1 MDATR
6 SLVVVAD
13 DYGIGPDTS
22 RGILELA
29 ARGTITGAVLLVN
42 SPYAA
47 EAVRAWRSSGVP
59 VELGWHP
66 NLTLDRPVAPAARV
80 PSLVGPDGCF
90 WPLGR
95 FLARLLTFRVR
106 AAEVEAEL
114 GAQYRRFV
122 ELVGQPPGLVN
133 SHQHCAVFGCVGPAL
148 ERVLSGAKVPPYV
161 RRVRDPWRALW
172 RVPGA
177 RLKRFV
183 LSALGRRQ
191 ARRLKRAGFPGN
203 DALAGITDP
212 RWVADPLYL
221 SRWLAAVPGRVVEL
235 ACHPGHFD
243 ATLVGRDCRA
253 DDGLQQRRV
262 EEMKRLLEP
271 AFAEAVRHA
280 GFTPVSA
287 SALVARSRGLTHAA

>member
-106 AAEVEAEL
+106 AAEV
-114 GAQYRRFV
+114 
-122 ELVGQPPGLVN
+122 
-133 SHQHCAVFGCVGPAL
+133 
-148 ERVLSGAKVPPYV
+148 
-161 RRVRDPWRALW
+161 
-172 RVPGA
+172 
-177 RLKRFV
+177 
-183 LSALGRRQ
+183 
-191 ARRLKRAGFPGN
+191 
-203 DALAGITDP
+203 
-212 RWVADPLYL
+212 
-221 SRWLAAVPGRVVEL
+221 
-235 ACHPGHFD
+235 
-243 ATLVGRDCRA
+243 
-253 DDGLQQRRV
+253 
-262 EEMKRLLEP
+262 
-271 AFAEAVRHA
+271 
-280 GFTPVSA
+280 
-287 SALVARSRGLTHAA
+287 